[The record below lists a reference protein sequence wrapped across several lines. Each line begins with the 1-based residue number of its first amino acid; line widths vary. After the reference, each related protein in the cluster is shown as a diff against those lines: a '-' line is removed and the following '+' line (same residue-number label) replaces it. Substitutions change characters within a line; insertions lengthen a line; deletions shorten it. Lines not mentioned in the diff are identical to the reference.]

1 MANNK
6 ISVDEY
12 FTYPETNRPMELVY
26 GYVREPA
33 MPFGEHQLV
42 VVRLLSLLD
51 AHVRTNKLGKVCYM
65 DVVLDR
71 EAGLVLQ
78 PDLFFVST
86 ERLGIMRERVWGAPD
101 LVVEVASPS
110 TEYRDRTLKVAWYR
124 RYGVKECWLVYQND
138 RRVEVV
144 DLQTETRES
153 FTGDEGIHS
162 KVLPGFEASV
172 NQCFE

>member
-1 MANNK
+1 MEK
-6 ISVDEY
+6 RITVDEY
-12 FTYPETNRPMELVY
+12 FRFPETNRPMELVY
-26 GYVREPA
+26 GYVSQPA
-33 MPFGEHQLV
+33 MPFGDHQLA

-51 AHVRTNKLGKVCYM
+51 AHVRPNKLGKVCYM

-110 TEYRDRTLKVAWYR
+110 TEYRDRTLKIAWYR
-124 RYGVKECWLVYQND
+124 RYGVKECWLVYPKE
-138 RRVEVV
+138 RRIEVV
-144 DLQTETRES
+144 DFEHDTSES
-153 FTGDEGIHS
+153 FAGNSAVRS
-162 KVLPGFEASV
+162 KVLPEFRATAGS
-172 NQCFE
+172 CFD